1 MRAAPHTAF
10 RRRRTVEVAPQ
21 SKEVVKGKSKL
32 HTAVRRP
39 YKVALSKRGMLS
51 LREKASYSVARSCS
65 AYAR

>member
-1 MRAAPHTAF
+1 MRAAPHTAAF

-39 YKVALSKRGMLS
+39 YKVALSKRGMLRLS
-51 LREKASYSVARSCS
+51 
-65 AYAR
+65 